1 MELVKELPEIFE
13 EFAEQRQ
20 KSFLVMKEVK
30 DKGIP
35 VIGAYCTY
43 FPQEIAMAMG
53 AVTVGLC
60 STSDETIPVAE
71 KDLPKNLCPM
81 VKASYG
87 FAVTD
92 KCPFF
97 YFSDVVVGETT
108 CDGKKKMYEL
118 MKEFKNVYIMELPNT
133 QNESALELWKKEI
146 IRFKE
151 YLEETFNTT
160 ITEEQVRH
168 AVHVANQGRLALR
181 RFYETMKN
189 DPAPMEGSKLFNV
202 LYGSQFK
209 FDKEAMPAEI
219 DALTEKIMKEYEEG
233 EKPERR
239 KRILLTGC
247 PSSGAPMKVVKAIEE
262 KIAAQDDIINKAT
275 EAKRNA
281 ETKEAALQS
290 EIDELKKKQA
300 EYQKNLNTKTLDD
313 ADGNVLQR
321 ARKSCMDET
330 YNEQNQ
336 ASKADIRRA
345 FNTFIKADNDD
356 DKRTAAEKIKEMYGS
371 NSKLADDF
379 AKPYSIVEQWLKDH
393 PSND

>member
-1 MELVKELPEIFE
+1 MTPTLGMYSMNMNGWQGLFQQGLGMLGGSSMGYGNYGSFGGSGIFTNCFGEPNYDAMAGYGVANALLGVAGQAIAANRKEKAPEVNYTQELSKISKEIEAKEIDKAEQADIINTKTDEIKTATDTKTKLTGDLKTAESNLNAYKKELNDATSLTE
-13 EFAEQRQ
+13 EQRNTIES
-20 KSFLVMKEVK
+20 K
-30 DKGIP
+30 
-35 VIGAYCTY
+35 
-43 FPQEIAMAMG
+43 IAQ
-53 AVTVGLC
+53 
-60 STSDETIPVAE
+60 AE
-71 KDLPKNLCPM
+71 KD
-81 VKASYG
+81 
-87 FAVTD
+87 
-92 KCPFF
+92 
-97 YFSDVVVGETT
+97 
-108 CDGKKKMYEL
+108 
-118 MKEFKNVYIMELPNT
+118 
-133 QNESALELWKKEI
+133 
-146 IRFKE
+146 
-151 YLEETFNTT
+151 
-160 ITEEQVRH
+160 
-168 AVHVANQGRLALR
+168 
-181 RFYETMKN
+181 
-189 DPAPMEGSKLFNV
+189 
-202 LYGSQFK
+202 
-209 FDKEAMPAEI
+209 
-219 DALTEKIMKEYEEG
+219 
-233 EKPERR
+233 
-239 KRILLTGC
+239 
-247 PSSGAPMKVVKAIEE
+247 VKAIEE

-379 AKPYSIVEQWLKDH
+379 AKPYSIVEQWLKEH